1 MVRGLREPRR
11 AQLCG
16 RTSAAQLI
24 FAFLLSFSNVSFA
37 QDSRPIKT
45 ARNDPSQVIRLGEE
59 INQNTI
65 ALVSG
70 NLNAT
75 YLSIA
80 YDLSAVLDDGDNLR
94 ILPVIGK
101 GGGQNIRDVRF
112 LKGIDLGITQSN
124 LLNAFRRSGEIG
136 NLDEKIVYIT
146 KLYNEEMHFV
156 VRADAGITSIEQLEG
171 KRVNFSDIGSGTQL
185 STRDIFERLGIKPI
199 EVNMGQGDAAEALK
213 RGEIAATILIAGKP
227 TASTSKLKTSDGF
240 KILPVAYSKPLQND
254 YLPATL
260 THDDYPS
267 LVKEGETVDTI
278 AVGAVLIAFNW
289 PRETDR
295 YRRIA
300 KFIEAFFPRLAEF
313 QKPPRH
319 SKWRETNLSAT
330 LPGWTR
336 FAAAEEWLQK
346 NRTQAQAPAPNTSER
361 TQFNEFVA
369 ARGSEASLATAGN
382 PDERERLYRDF
393 LIWKQARER
402 H

>member
-11 AQLCG
+11 TQLCG

-24 FAFLLSFSNVSFA
+24 FAFLLSFSNVSLA

-156 VRADAGITSIEQLEG
+156 VRADSGVTSIEQLEG
-171 KRVNFSDIGSGTQL
+171 KRVNFSDTGSGTQ
-185 STRDIFERLGIKPI
+185 
-199 EVNMGQGDAAEALK
+199 
-213 RGEIAATILIAGKP
+213 
-227 TASTSKLKTSDGF
+227 
-240 KILPVAYSKPLQND
+240 
-254 YLPATL
+254 
-260 THDDYPS
+260 
-267 LVKEGETVDTI
+267 
-278 AVGAVLIAFNW
+278 
-289 PRETDR
+289 
-295 YRRIA
+295 
-300 KFIEAFFPRLAEF
+300 
-313 QKPPRH
+313 
-319 SKWRETNLSAT
+319 
-330 LPGWTR
+330 
-336 FAAAEEWLQK
+336 
-346 NRTQAQAPAPNTSER
+346 
-361 TQFNEFVA
+361 
-369 ARGSEASLATAGN
+369 
-382 PDERERLYRDF
+382 
-393 LIWKQARER
+393 
-402 H
+402 

>member
-1 MVRGLREPRR
+1 M
-11 AQLCG
+11 A
-16 RTSAAQLI
+16 
-24 FAFLLSFSNVSFA
+24 
-37 QDSRPIKT
+37 
-45 ARNDPSQVIRLGEE
+45 
-59 INQNTI
+59 
-65 ALVSG
+65 G

-124 LLNAFRRSGEIG
+124 LLNAFRRSNEIG
-136 NLDEKIVYIT
+136 NIDDKIVYIA

-156 VRADAGITSIEQLEG
+156 VRADSGITSIEQLEG

-199 EVNMGQGDAAEALK
+199 EVNMGQADAAEALK

-227 TASTSKLKTSDGF
+227 TASTSKLKASDGF

-254 YLPATL
+254 YLPAEL
-260 THDDYPS
+260 THDDYPG
-267 LVKEGETVDTI
+267 LIKEGEAVDTI
-278 AVGAVLIAFNW
+278 AVGAVLIAYNW
-289 PRETDR
+289 PRDTDR
-295 YRRIA
+295 YRRIT
-300 KFIEAFFPRLAEF
+300 KFVEAFFPRLAEF

-319 SKWRETNLSAT
+319 SKWRETNLNAT

-346 NRTQAQAPAPNTSER
+346 HRTQAQAPAPDANER

-369 ARGSEASLATAGN
+369 TRGGEAAVATAGS